1 MAGQLGDAKRETL
14 AALEIAPSFERA
26 QDLLLKI
33 ITAQPAGAGGAAVT
47 RSAAL
52 VMAGLIAGLLL
63 VEPARLSQAIAQ
75 VPTLQD
81 ERFAGLQWT
90 FVRIRYSA
98 FTVDNRYRLDYWG
111 EPWAIDAPA
120 AEQNLSR
127 RLRTATAI
135 EVNDPIVLTLDDP
148 KLWDHGWLYIVEPG
162 NMRLRD
168 DEVSIL
174 REFLLR
180 GGTRHV
186 RRFPRSVRMGQLRE
200 ARCAASS
207 PTARSSIS
215 SRRIRSIPRFYS
227 INAYP
232 QTPGL
237 GSFFAGRTWEKGG
250 FVARLRAILDDRGR
264 PMVLANWNTD
274 MGDGV
279 EWSNA
284 EEYPGYIKY
293 TAEAYRMFIN
303 EIIYSLTH

>member
-1 MAGQLGDAKRETL
+1 MVRPSRWLR
-14 AALEIAPSFERA
+14 AASAPALHVSA
-26 QDLLLKI
+26 LL
-33 ITAQPAGAGGAAVT
+33 
-47 RSAAL
+47 
-52 VMAGLIAGLLL
+52 AGLLL
-63 VEPARLSQAIAQ
+63 VQPMRLSEAIAQ
-75 VPTLQD
+75 VSLLQD
-81 ERFAGLQWT
+81 ERFAGVQWT

-148 KLWDHGWLYIVEPG
+148 KLWEQAWIYFVEPG
-162 NMRLRD
+162 NLRLRD
-168 DEVSIL
+168 EEVSIL

-180 GGTRHV
+180 GGTATFDDFHGPYEWDNFADEM
-186 RRFPRSVRMGQLRE
+186 RRVFPDRQIVDLEPPHPIYTS
-200 ARCAASS
+200 
-207 PTARSSIS
+207 
-215 SRRIRSIPRFYS
+215 FYN
-227 INAYP
+227 ITAYP

-250 FVARLRAILDDRGR
+250 FVARLRTILDDRGR

-284 EEYPGYIKY
+284 EEYPGYLKY
-293 TAEAYRMFIN
+293 TADAYRMFIN

>member
-1 MAGQLGDAKRETL
+1 MLDERVPRRLWLVSGLPERP
-14 AALEIAPSFERA
+14 AAACCC
-26 QDLLLKI
+26 
-33 ITAQPAGAGGAAVT
+33 QP
-47 RSAAL
+47 
-52 VMAGLIAGLLL
+52 M
-63 VEPARLSQAIAQ
+63 RLSEAMAQ
-75 VPTLQD
+75 VSLLQD

-148 KLWDHGWLYIVEPG
+148 KLWDQGWIYIVEPG
-162 NMRLRD
+162 NLRLRD

-180 GGTRHV
+180 GGTATFDDFHGPYEWDNFADEM
-186 RRFPRSVRMGQLRE
+186 RRVFPDRQIVDLEPPHPIYTS
-200 ARCAASS
+200 
-207 PTARSSIS
+207 
-215 SRRIRSIPRFYS
+215 FYN
-227 INAYP
+227 ITAYP

-250 FVARLRAILDDRGR
+250 FVPRSARHSGRSRPADGARKLEHRHGRRRRVVECRRVSRLSEVHRRRLPDVHQRDHLQPDPLGAIHAL
-264 PMVLANWNTD
+264 TD
-274 MGDGV
+274 
-279 EWSNA
+279 
-284 EEYPGYIKY
+284 
-293 TAEAYRMFIN
+293 
-303 EIIYSLTH
+303 

>member
-1 MAGQLGDAKRETL
+1 VTLRPARAGVMVTAGL
-14 AALEIAPSFERA
+14 AAL
-26 QDLLLKI
+26 
-33 ITAQPAGAGGAAVT
+33 
-47 RSAAL
+47 
-52 VMAGLIAGLLL
+52 LL
-63 VEPARLSQAIAQ
+63 VQPLRLSQAIAQ
-75 VPTLQD
+75 GSLLQD

-90 FVRIRYSA
+90 FVRIRYTA

-127 RLRTATAI
+127 RIRTATSI

-148 KLWDHGWLYIVEPG
+148 KLWDQGWIYFVEPG
-162 NMRLRD
+162 NLRLRD
-168 DEVSIL
+168 DEVPIL

-180 GGTRHV
+180 GGTATFDDFHGPYEWDNFAAEM
-186 RRFPRSVRMGQLRE
+186 RRVFPDRE
-200 ARCAASS
+200 IVEIEPPHPLFTC
-207 PTARSSIS
+207 
-215 SRRIRSIPRFYS
+215 FYN
-227 INAYP
+227 IAAYP

-250 FVARLRAILDDRGR
+250 FVPHLRGILDDHGR

-284 EEYPGYIKY
+284 EEYPGYLKY